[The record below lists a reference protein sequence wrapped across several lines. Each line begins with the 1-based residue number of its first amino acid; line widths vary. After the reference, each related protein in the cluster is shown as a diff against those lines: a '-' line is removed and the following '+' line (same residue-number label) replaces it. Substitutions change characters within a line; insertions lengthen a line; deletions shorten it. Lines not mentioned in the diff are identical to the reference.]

1 MDFETWEPVYKAI
14 LEAFGYPR
22 NGDEHARD
30 QLGAIV
36 ESAQTYQPDRLG
48 ISGSTV
54 AIAGAG
60 PSLEQ
65 DTRRAATADVV
76 IAAST
81 AVDRLSSVGITV
93 DAMVTDMDKNPE
105 TGKRLT
111 ATGVPVFVHAHGD
124 NMQAVTNWIPEYDHE
139 YVVPTTQAAP
149 SEHVRNFGGFTD
161 GDRAAF
167 IADQFGAESIQFVGW
182 DFDDSTVSPTK
193 ARKLQWAKR
202 LLHWLETRRDER
214 FELLTGQRDDIEAVN
229 PLNSRPD

>member
-1 MDFETWEPVYKAI
+1 MDFETWEPVYKSI
-14 LEAFGYPR
+14 LDAFGYPR
-22 NGDEHARD
+22 DDDEQARD
-30 QLGAIV
+30 RLETILDGAD
-36 ESAQTYQPDRLG
+36 TYQPERLG
-48 ISGSTV
+48 ISGATV

-65 DTRRAATADVV
+65 DAERVANANIV

-105 TGKRLT
+105 TGSRLT
-111 ATGVPVFVHAHGD
+111 EAGKPVFVHTHGD
-124 NMQAVTNWIPEYDHE
+124 NIQAVADWVPEYTAE

-167 IADQFGAESIQFVGW
+167 IADHFGADTIQFVGW
-182 DFDDSTVSPTK
+182 DFADSTVSPTK

-202 LLHWLETRRDER
+202 LLYWLETRRDEQ
-214 FELLTGQRDDIEAVN
+214 FKLLAGQRDGIN
-229 PLNSRPD
+229 PVV